1 MLRVKDYT
9 KHFALFAI
17 YLIISL
23 TFFSAQALAAI
34 NYRVSGEALVN
45 KWRKADDV
53 TIFYVNASANVS
65 VETSPNQWKQM
76 ICTQQGNNSV
86 SCEYFLDRNTVGPTV
101 SNVTWKLRQESEPA
115 QYANAT
121 IKVDRMPPK
130 IESLNITKIGTALKV
145 SYSVKDYS
153 HQNRPDCSGLD
164 YISYVVGTE
173 ADTIDFNTTTC
184 VYNGTVI
191 FNESGFYQEDFV
203 IKIIAKDR
211 LNDPIENTTIITLD
225 LSGPDIQEEWQI
237 MRGGQPIEI
246 FSNDPNGPTI
256 KYDVVIFIDDPKLD
270 INKVRGDLS
279 GLHINPVIKNSL
291 KNKQATCTKETE
303 NTYKC
308 IFSEIPIKP
317 ATADLKISV
326 NAYDKSNNFANETLQ
341 KTVTLLND
349 AGQVKYVG
357 PLKEHC
363 TTSLS
368 KCYTAPGPQKFVGE
382 ISLGSNFSFLLFGF
396 STETTPKVGPCFL
409 KEDKWECV
417 YNYNVP
423 NVSQL
428 KVFIPESST
437 DIYGNKLTYTERNV
451 LVDSIPPVI
460 IGNITSSLPSCAVAS
475 DTLELTLI
483 AKESTSDVLK
493 VHVDTTGLT
502 GQEQTNGTCEKAVND
517 EWSCILPI
525 TGFVTEHPPEVRKVI
540 VEDLAGNKAEK
551 DFTFEVCSEESNA
564 VPDYIKKITPD
575 EDITVDRRTA
585 SLLPIKTYIP
595 LTITKSPA
603 GKIIEMTVDNCFAID
618 PEDDENEISVL
629 DSGHYFIDDTLV
641 LYVGFDGAILPD
653 SEFEINCTVN
663 SRMRTGNKVFL
674 QPEQDSFII
683 TAKPYNNPLGIMDS
697 AVEQKISDQKA
708 AIRELQGEIDTRKT
722 INGFVMT
729 LCTIAQIFV
738 KINRLLQL
746 LKSALY
752 VICLGLEFFGIGDK
766 IWQAVGSVL
775 NEIDRNIQRHLW
787 PTNLLSANWYA
798 HAIKATCLLYTCRH
812 YSVDGLIEI
821 GFTASTIIGAIGF
834 VQEENRLTAKIGEGT
849 LSDDG
854 KTFTTKDG
862 KTSYT
867 KTTNSEGN
875 EVWTN
880 TKDPYDV
887 KIFNPN
893 TGQWALYPRV
903 TKDGVEYD
911 IITLING
918 EVVWQDGDGNRYKM
932 VDDKLQPID
941 SSLTS
946 GSGGTSIPG
955 ASTKITKD
963 GKEYY
968 PFPSTQGEILYR
980 DAEGNMYKL
989 VDGNLELIAM
999 PLGGFGNNPPSNPEP
1014 VKKKI
1019 GEVEYTVTKDK
1030 NGNEILIA
1038 PDGTKGTL
1046 DANNKFVPSPI
1057 TLPKTVPSSDGKSE
1071 LTYDAKQ
1078 KLYISSDGTQ
1088 AKDPV
1093 TNKYMTKDPSTGKW
1107 VPLTSA
1113 PSTRTTDVNALKP
1126 KLMHTDPNNPQSYYI
1141 QYDGLNFK
1149 YLDDKYTWLDKITQN
1164 DYSQVWV
1171 NEKSG
1176 RALMYDPVKNTV
1188 RGLTPR
1194 EKQILKNDYG
1204 ITIRAIYDVNKAL
1217 LTGNVIS
1224 GITGYAPTES
1234 GFEGGLG
1241 MDDVE
1246 YGNQQYAQ
1254 RNTEFYTALEAENWI
1269 VNPYRST
1276 HWDGLCFPAVL
1287 YNLQK
1292 EQQIRCKYVSCMETQ
1307 LAAGM
1312 PSYVCD
1318 REFGMEACLYL
1329 DSAQW
1334 HVTGGGFWDNFGAG
1348 LLKSGLAALVGMAP
1362 YAAYSALCSSYL
1374 DDSGSPTNIIK
1385 GAGEMACG
1393 LSGTL
1398 LQMNE
1403 IVAIFTADYWENF
1416 FGNGLPKDPAEIQDY
1431 CQGIDLNE

>member
-1 MLRVKDYT
+1 MLRIKDYT
-9 KHFALFAI
+9 KQFALFAI

-34 NYRVSGEALVN
+34 NYRVSGEALIN

-65 VETSPNQWKQM
+65 VETSPNQWTQM

-86 SCEYFLDRNTVGPTV
+86 SCEYFIDRNTLSPTV
-101 SNVTWKLRQESEPA
+101 SNVTWKLRQESEPI
-115 QYANAT
+115 QYTDAT
-121 IKVDRMPPK
+121 IKVDRLPPK
-130 IESLNITKIGTALKV
+130 IESLNITKTGTALKV

-153 HQNRPDCSGLD
+153 FQNRPDCSGLD

-173 ADTIDFNTTTC
+173 ADTIDFNTTIC

-225 LSGPDIQEEWQI
+225 LSGPDIQDEWQI
-237 MRGGQPIEI
+237 MRGEQPIEI

-256 KYDVVIFIDDPKLD
+256 KYDVVIYIDDPKLD

-279 GLHINPVIKNSL
+279 GLHINPVVKNAL
-291 KNKQATCTKETE
+291 RNKQATCAKETE

-317 ATADLKISV
+317 ASADLKISV
-326 NAYDKSNNFANETLQ
+326 NAYDKSNNFANETLE

-349 AGQVKYVG
+349 AGQVKYIG

-382 ISLGSNFSFLLFGF
+382 IGLGSNFSYLLFGF

-423 NVSQL
+423 SVSQL

-451 LVDSIPPVI
+451 VVDSDPPII

-475 DTLELTLI
+475 DTLKLTLI
-483 AKESTSDVLK
+483 AKEALSDVLK
-493 VHVDTTGLT
+493 IHVDTTGLT
-502 GQEQTNGTCEKAVND
+502 ISDQTNDTCEKTVND
-517 EWSCILPI
+517 EWSCTLSI
-525 TGFVTEHPPEVRKVI
+525 TGFVTEHPPETRKVI

-551 DFTFEVCSEESNA
+551 DFTFEVCAEDSNA
-564 VPDYIKKITPD
+564 VPNYITKITPD

-595 LTITKSPA
+595 LTITKSNA

-641 LYVGFDGAILPD
+641 LYVGFDGAALPEE
-653 SEFEINCTVN
+653 EFEINCTVN
-663 SRMRTGNKVFL
+663 SRMRAGNRVFL

-708 AIRELQGEIDTRKT
+708 AIRELQGEIDIRKT

-729 LCTIAQIFV
+729 LCTAAQIFV

-752 VICLGLEFFGIGDK
+752 VICLGLEFFGIGDE

-775 NEIDRNIQRHLW
+775 NEIDRNIQRYLW

-821 GFTASTIIGAIGF
+821 GFTASTIIDAIGF

-862 KTSYT
+862 KTYT
-867 KTTNSEGN
+867 KTIDANGKET
-875 EVWTN
+875 WTN
-880 TKDPYDV
+880 TKNSNDV
-887 KIFNPN
+887 LTYNPD
-893 TGQWALYPRV
+893 TGQWSSALSIP
-903 TKDGVEYD
+903 E
-911 IITLING
+911 
-918 EVVWQDGDGNRYKM
+918 
-932 VDDKLQPID
+932 
-941 SSLTS
+941 
-946 GSGGTSIPG
+946 GTSIYDKNGKSYVITPTGAVMTLDETGQKWILVDPTTLPAEIQLQLTGTWSSSSTLPG
-955 ASTKITKD
+955 GATTFKKD
-963 GKEYY
+963 GKEYTAFNS
-968 PFPSTQGEILYR
+968 PQGEILYR
-980 DAEGNMYKL
+980 DKEGNIYTM
-989 VDGNLELIAM
+989 VDGNPVLVAM
-999 PLGGFGNNPPSNPEP
+999 PLGGFGGNTPTPPNTPTDPPTKEI
-1014 VKKKI
+1014 VNGK
-1019 GEVEYTVTKDK
+1019 EYTVTTDMDGKKIYTDS
-1030 NGNEILIA
+1030 NGLKYAMGPDNKLVVRGVT
-1038 PDGTKGTL
+1038 PKTHVYVRKDGTKVTL
-1046 DANNKFVPSPI
+1046 
-1057 TLPKTVPSSDGKSE
+1057 TLSNEGIYEGLYVGKDDEVGFNIVYDPKTKKYIYGETEFIFNTKNTNFVQRNTENTVLTGTRYENRKVYLTDSKGRHNMDRYDVFYNTKTYTYNIKVDGKIIPVYRSPTKRNGE
-1071 LTYDAKQ
+1071 
-1078 KLYISSDGTQ
+1078 YI
-1088 AKDPV
+1088 
-1093 TNKYMTKDPSTGKW
+1093 
-1107 VPLTSA
+1107 
-1113 PSTRTTDVNALKP
+1113 
-1126 KLMHTDPNNPQSYYI
+1126 
-1141 QYDGLNFK
+1141 
-1149 YLDDKYTWLDKITQN
+1149 YLDQPWGN
-1164 DYSQVWV
+1164 NGPGGNV
-1171 NEKSG
+1171 
-1176 RALMYDPVKNTV
+1176 
-1188 RGLTPR
+1188 
-1194 EKQILKNDYG
+1194 
-1204 ITIRAIYDVNKAL
+1204 IYD
-1217 LTGNVIS
+1217 LTGNVIQ
-1224 GITGYAPTES
+1224 GITGYAS
-1234 GFEGGLG
+1234 GEENGLG
-1241 MDDVE
+1241 MDDLE

-1292 EQQIRCKYVSCMETQ
+1292 ERQVRCKYVSCMETQ

-1362 YAAYSALCSSYL
+1362 YAAYSTLCSPYL
-1374 DDSGSPTNIIK
+1374 DDTGSPTNIIK
-1385 GAGEMACG
+1385 GGPEVACG
-1393 LSGTL
+1393 LGGTL
-1398 LQMNE
+1398 LQLNE
-1403 IVAIFTADYWENF
+1403 ITAIFTADYWENF
-1416 FGNGLPKDPAEIQDY
+1416 LGNGLPKDPAEIQDY